1 MMNMSFCLE
10 KVQNCLFKII
20 TSMNKKSLISIIIL
34 NYNAGNLLLNCV
46 DSIKKS
52 SYSNIE
58 ILVVDNISTD
68 GSQRKCKEKFPGIKL
83 IQNKKNLG
91 YCGGNN
97 VGIKE
102 AKGEFIII
110 LNPDTVV
117 ESDSI
122 EQLLSAFNQ
131 FGDGLYQP
139 KILSLNEKNIIQST
153 GNMLHVF
160 GFGFARDK
168 GNKVVD
174 KVEEIEKIGYASGTC
189 LFTSREVIDK
199 VGLLDEFLFLYHDDL
214 DLGWRAAQIGINS
227 YYVPKSKIFH
237 VESYSLKW
245 SSKKFYWLERNRKYC
260 LLTHYSKET
269 YKKMRFSLMLV
280 DLFVW
285 VFYFSKGFLGAKIKA
300 ELEIKKNKEVI
311 EKKFQELEEKKKISD
326 EKLIQNFP
334 DEIFVPI
341 NVSQESMNKIFNLIL
356 TKLSKK
362 VKEKIK

>member
-1 MMNMSFCLE
+1 MNESPL
-10 KVQNCLFKII
+10 VSVIV
-20 TSMNKKSLISIIIL
+20 L
-34 NYNAGNLLLNCV
+34 NYNAGELLLNCV

-52 SYSNIE
+52 TYANLE
-58 ILVVDNISTD
+58 ILVVDNISSD
-68 GSQRKCKEKFPGIKL
+68 ESQRKCKEKFPDIKL
-83 IQNKKNLG
+83 IQNEKNIG

-102 AKGEFIII
+102 AQGEFIVI
-110 LNPDTVV
+110 LNPDTIV
-117 ESDSI
+117 EPNCI
-122 EQLLSAFNQ
+122 KELILAHEK

-139 KILSLNEKNIIQST
+139 KILSLNEENIIQST

-168 GNKVVD
+168 GNRITD
-174 KVEEIEKIGYASGTC
+174 KKEEVEKIGYASGTC
-189 LFTSREVIDK
+189 LFTSRKVIEK

-227 YYVPKSKIFH
+227 YYVPDSKIFH

-245 SSKKFYWLERNRKYC
+245 SAKKFYWLERNRKYC

-269 YKKMRFSLMLV
+269 YKKMKFSLMLV

-285 VFYFSKGFLGAKIKA
+285 AFYFSKGFLGVKIKA
-300 ELEIKKNKEVI
+300 ELEIRKHKEII
-311 EKKFQELEEKKKISD
+311 EQKYHELEKRKSIPD
-326 EKLIQNFP
+326 EVLIRDFP
-334 DEIFVPI
+334 DKIFVPT
-341 NVSQESMNKIFNLIL
+341 NVSEESMNQKFNLVL

-362 VKEKIK
+362 IKEKVR

>member
-1 MMNMSFCLE
+1 MSHE
-10 KVQNCLFKII
+10 
-20 TSMNKKSLISIIIL
+20 SLISIIVL
-34 NYNAGNLLLNCV
+34 NYNAGKLLLDCIE
-46 DSIKKS
+46 SIKKS
-52 SYSNIE
+52 SYQNIE
-58 ILVVDNISTD
+58 ILVIDNISSD
-68 GSQRKCKEKFPGIKL
+68 QSQLKCKEKFPDIKL

-110 LNPDTVV
+110 LNPDTIVKPNFIN
-117 ESDSI
+117 ELI
-122 EQLLSAFNQ
+122 SAYEKY
-131 FGDGLYQP
+131 GEGLYQP

-153 GNMLHVF
+153 GNMLHIF

-168 GNKVVD
+168 GNKVTD
-174 KVEEIEKIGYASGTC
+174 KTEEIEKIGYASGTC
-189 LFTSREVIDK
+189 LFTSREVLDK

-214 DLGWRAAQIGINS
+214 DLGWRAAQIGITS

-269 YKKMRFSLMLV
+269 YQKMRFSLALV

-285 VFYFSKGFLGAKIKA
+285 AFYFSKGFLGSKIKA
-300 ELEIKKNKEVI
+300 ELDIRKNKDIIKKN
-311 EKKFQELEEKKKISD
+311 
-326 EKLIQNFP
+326 
-334 DEIFVPI
+334 
-341 NVSQESMNKIFNLIL
+341 IL
-356 TKLSKK
+356 N
-362 VKEKIK
+362 